1 MQPSADAD
9 GDNLVI
15 RRGKPAAV
23 VHESPAVHGPLG
35 GTLAA
40 LLLLREGAEA
50 RRPVLELQCGRAAVA
65 SHVAAQCGA
74 RLVFATDGGG
84 DGGRSLGEVAASVR
98 RLGLS
103 AVRVRRLDPCELPRL
118 LCASELAEEE
128 DGDDAA
134 AGELDW
140 SAADLREL
148 RRVRL
153 LLGRADM
160 LLGVPPRRAPAAGAE
175 EQVEV
180 LMRACG
186 TWVAGGATATAAE
199 LVVRKLLSGDADGS
213 VGSAAGGDAVAA
225 ALAEVL
231 AREAEGG
238 GTRTLLM
245 AVELEGGDSGG
256 GGSGDDGGD
265 GDGDDSDG
273 DGDGDGDGEG
283 GGGDEPF
290 RWRSEAPPPRLEA
303 RLRCLTAA
311 GLTAQWAPAAALRRA
326 AGSS

>member
-1 MQPSADAD
+1 MQPSSDAD

-15 RRGKPAAV
+15 RRRKPAAV
-23 VHESPAVHGPLG
+23 VQDQPPGSPLD
-35 GTLAA
+35 GTLSA

-50 RRPVLELQCGRAAVA
+50 QGPVLELQCGRAAVA
-65 SHVAAQCGA
+65 SHVAARCGA

-84 DGGRSLGEVAASVR
+84 DGGRSLGNVAVSVR
-98 RLGLS
+98 RLGLV

-160 LLGVPPRRAPAAGAE
+160 LFGVPPRRAPAAGAE
-175 EQVEV
+175 EQVEA
-180 LMRACG
+180 LMRACC
-186 TWVAGGATATAAE
+186 TWVAGGATAAAAE

-213 VGSAAGGDAVAA
+213 VGSAAGGDAMAA

-238 GTRTLLM
+238 GMRTLLM
-245 AVELEGGDSGG
+245 AVELEGGDSCE

-265 GDGDDSDG
+265 VDVDDSD
-273 DGDGDGDGEG
+273 DDGDGDGEG

-303 RLRCLTAA
+303 RLR
-311 GLTAQWAPAAALRRA
+311 
-326 AGSS
+326 